1 MRMYAA
7 EKKKKKMF
15 LFLVSFFLLPIVV
28 VPLGV
33 DFLRVFFPHWN
44 LSRVVGKVAHF
55 FLFFTVLALVLII
68 LRYQHFVY
76 LPLIVNHENPFKSYE
91 GVLHV
96 IFSSWLWVNVLGNY
110 YHTISMDPGRM
121 DETKPASS
129 SNVEHHM
136 RRNSAVREFQR
147 RILHDYPIPRT
158 GTEWRSSRSH
168 FCPIC
173 QHTIC
178 YWDHH
183 CPFTGNCIGLRNYS
197 NFFIGLCYG
206 MVGSIY
212 AAVITW
218 PFFYRCNLRPL
229 FTGKYEQERLCTE
242 LGTDSYIFLP
252 VLIGCYLS
260 CGMVVLHVLLLLA
273 DLSSYDVQKYWS
285 RYPVV
290 KFLFQRIHAKKFLD
304 ESSRLQVLLLKQRKH
319 FTWYLFPV
327 RNTDPS
333 AT

>member
-1 MRMYAA
+1 M
-7 EKKKKKMF
+7 E
-15 LFLVSFFLLPIVV
+15 
-28 VPLGV
+28 
-33 DFLRVFFPHWN
+33 
-44 LSRVVGKVAHF
+44 
-55 FLFFTVLALVLII
+55 
-68 LRYQHFVY
+68 
-76 LPLIVNHENPFKSYE
+76 
-91 GVLHV
+91 
-96 IFSSWLWVNVLGNY
+96 
-110 YHTISMDPGRM
+110 YHMHKNTAGSEM
-121 DETKPASS
+121 
-129 SNVEHHM
+129 
-136 RRNSAVREFQR
+136 QR
-147 RILHDYPIPRT
+147 RILHEHSRPRT
-158 GTEWRSSRSH
+158 GTEWRASRTH
-168 FCPIC
+168 FCHIC
-173 QHTIC
+173 RHTVC

-218 PFFYRCNLRPL
+218 PFFYHCNLRPL
-229 FTGKYEQERLCTE
+229 FTGECKQEQLCTE

-273 DLSSYDVQKYWS
+273 DLSSYDVQKYWR
-285 RYPVV
+285 RYPMV

-304 ESSRLQVLLLKQRKH
+304 KSSRLQVLLFKQRKH

-327 RNTDPS
+327 RNTDIS